1 MKTLF
6 TNPTAL
12 PVSLRRGLLLL
23 CCGAAVPALAQTT
36 PPAFP
41 RNETFKGNAA
51 SNFTFGGAARLTGVG
66 GTGNDPVGQGY
77 LRLTNADINQAGY
90 IIDNVGFPS
99 SAGFSIS
106 FEFFSYGGSGADGFS
121 VFLVDA
127 DKQPASGFRIGAT
140 GGSLGYAQ
148 KTIEPVAPGVSSG
161 YIGIG
166 IDEFG
171 NYSNNREGRIGG
183 NDVLDTDGR
192 VPDGV
197 AIRGAGNGSS
207 TTDYP
212 FLTGTNPG
220 DLGFSLDVPT
230 TRAQSGSADYRRAY
244 IDVVPTTVGGLTTYR
259 ITVRIQHGLEVR
271 TTVENFVVPTPPTNL
286 RLGFS
291 GSTGSSTNIH
301 EIRNLNIVQVPFA
314 SDDAAETAYNRAV
327 EVRVLANDV
336 APGSTID
343 PNSVD
348 LDPATAGLQSTLTVP
363 GKGTFSV
370 DNTGLVTFTP
380 LGTFAGRVSVPYTM
394 RSVLG
399 AEYASSPANIN
410 VNVRGADLKATL
422 IGPTTAN
429 GGQKVT
435 YTMTTINQ
443 GSLPALNTVASIQLP
458 ANLPVASVVPTSG
471 GTYDATTGKVTF
483 GKVASLITNAPAVLN
498 AVTVT
503 LPAKGIT
510 NLVSQAEVWSDIP
523 DPETANNISA
533 VTTGVG
539 APLPVELVRFTAAAT
554 DADVLLNWNTA
565 LEYNSSRFE
574 VERSRTGKDF
584 EPITRVQAQGT
595 TSRPTSYQYLDAG
608 AGHNANGVLYY
619 RLRQVDTDGQAH
631 YSNVQTVRFTSRVV
645 TAPAA
650 LYPNPHQQAS
660 AAPTL
665 DLSGLPAGSFA
676 VQIRDVVGRVVRET
690 TAEGA
695 QRNPLD
701 LSGLLPGTYI
711 VQVKGAQGVISLPLV
726 KQ

>member
-6 TNPTAL
+6 TSTIVNPA
-12 PVSLRRGLLLL
+12 SFRRGLLLL
-23 CCGAAVPALAQTT
+23 CSAAAVPALAQTA

-41 RNETFKGNAA
+41 RNETFKGNSA

-66 GTGNDPVGQGY
+66 TTGNDPVGQGY
-77 LRLTNADINQAGY
+77 LRLTDDVNHQAGY
-90 IIDNVGFPS
+90 VIDNVGFPS

-106 FEFFSYGGSGADGFS
+106 FEFFSYGGDGADGFS

-127 DKQPASGFRIGAT
+127 DKQPSSGFRIGAT

-148 KTIEPVAPGVSSG
+148 KTVDPIAPGVSSG

-171 NYSNNREGRIGG
+171 NYSNNREGRSGG
-183 NDVLDTDGR
+183 NAALNTDGR

-197 AIRGAGNGSS
+197 AIRGAGNGSAA
-207 TTDYP
+207 TDYP

-230 TRAQSGSADYRRAY
+230 ARAQSGSADYRRAY
-244 IDVVPTTVGGLTTYR
+244 IDVVPTTVGETTTYR

-271 TTVENFVVPTPPTNL
+271 TTVENFVVPTPPAKL

-291 GSTGSSTNIH
+291 GSTGGNTNIH

-314 SDDAAETAYNRAV
+314 SDDVAETAYNRAV
-327 EVRVLANDV
+327 EVSVLANDV
-336 APGSTID
+336 APGSSID

-348 LDPATAGLQSTLTVP
+348 LDPATTGLQSTLEVP

-370 DNTGLVTFTP
+370 DETGLVTFTP
-380 LGTFAGRVSVPYTM
+380 LGTFAGRVSALYTM

-399 AEYASSPANIN
+399 DEYASSPANIN
-410 VNVRGADLKATL
+410 VTVRGADLKATL
-422 IGPTTAN
+422 TGPKTAN

-435 YTMTTINQ
+435 YTVATTNQ
-443 GSLPALNTVASIQLP
+443 GSLTALNTVPFIQLP
-458 ANLPVASVVPTSG
+458 ANLPMASVAPTSG
-471 GTYDATTGKVTF
+471 GTYDAATGKVTF
-483 GKVASLITNAPAVLN
+483 ATIASLTAADPAVLN

-503 LPAKGIT
+503 LPTKDMT
-510 NLVSQAEVWSDIP
+510 NLVSQAEVWSDVP
-523 DPETANNISA
+523 DPETTNNISS

-539 APLPVELVRFTAAAT
+539 APLPVELVRFTAVAA
-554 DADVLLNWNTA
+554 DADVMLNWNTA

-584 EPITRVQAQGT
+584 ELVTRVQAQGT
-595 TSRPTSYQYLDAG
+595 TTRPTSYQYLDAG
-608 AGHNANGVLYY
+608 AGRNANGVLYY

-631 YSNVQTVRFTSRVV
+631 YSSVQTVRFTSRNIV
-645 TAPAA
+645 APAT
-650 LYPNPHQQAS
+650 LYPNPHQQS
-660 AAPTL
+660 SPAPTL
-665 DLSGLPAGSFA
+665 DLSGLPAGSYA
-676 VQIRDVVGRVVRET
+676 VQVRDVVGRVVWET

-695 QRNPLD
+695 HRNPLAIG
-701 LSGLLPGTYI
+701 GLRPGTYI
-711 VQVKGAQGVISLPLV
+711 VQVKGAQGVTSLPLV
-726 KQ
+726 QQ